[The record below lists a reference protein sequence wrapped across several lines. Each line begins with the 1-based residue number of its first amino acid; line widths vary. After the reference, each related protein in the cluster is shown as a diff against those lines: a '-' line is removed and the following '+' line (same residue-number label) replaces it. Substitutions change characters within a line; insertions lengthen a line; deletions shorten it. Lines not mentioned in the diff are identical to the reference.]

1 MKNQLKMTG
10 HMPMFDQILKKIWHF
25 LDLGIVVV
33 VGGDFSFDVSIGVLP
48 LIGIVLTKERLF

>member
-1 MKNQLKMTG
+1 
-10 HMPMFDQILKKIWHF
+10 MPMFDQILKKIWHF

-33 VGGDFSFDVSIGVLP
+33 GGGDFSFDVSIGVLP